1 LIKFREFAHDSMY
14 TDVQPRRRFTLSCQK
29 FTSTL
34 VTILLVNAFV
44 ACSGSPQRTI
54 VQPTITASISPTTV
68 ALGPGGV
75 QSFTTA
81 VQNTTDTDVTWY
93 VNQVNGGSSST
104 GTITSTGVY
113 TAPSVTSQTV
123 FTVTAVANANTSIT
137 ASASVTVTPFISVT
151 LNVHSASVKTGQ
163 TQQFSA
169 TVTNTTNTAV
179 IWQVNGIVGGNSTLG
194 TITPGGLYTAPSTV
208 PVPNPVVTV
217 TAVSVADPTKSDS
230 ASVTVTLT
238 VVINVSVN
246 PPAAPVVVA
255 TTYPFMAAVTGT
267 PNQAVTWSVS
277 GTGSECSGGGSP
289 CGTIDSGGVYTAP
302 STVPTPATVTV
313 TATSQ
318 ADGTTTGTATVTV
331 IASLGITIS
340 PSPSVGVA
348 YSGQQQF
355 NATVVGSS
363 NPAVKWVLVCI
374 ADGEAPSPPNFP
386 DCAGDAEG
394 DGNPDAETN
403 AIPVADQTP
412 TSAIFFAATGPDQGS
427 TYTLSLTATTVAVD
441 GQGHT
446 ANATVT
452 ICVNATGMVNSGGT
466 CP

>member
-1 LIKFREFAHDSMY
+1 
-14 TDVQPRRRFTLSCQK
+14 LSCQK
-29 FTSTL
+29 FASAL
-34 VTILLVNAFV
+34 VTILLVNAFI

-75 QSFTTA
+75 QSFTAT
-81 VQNTTDTDVTWY
+81 VQNTSDTDVMWY

-104 GTITSTGVY
+104 GTITSTGEY
-113 TAPSVTSQTV
+113 TAPTVTSQTV
-123 FTVTAVANANTSIT
+123 FTVTAVADANTSIT
-137 ASASVTVTPFISVT
+137 ASAAVTVTP
-151 LNVHSASVKTGQ
+151 LTG
-163 TQQFSA
+163 
-169 TVTNTTNTAV
+169 
-179 IWQVNGIVGGNSTLG
+179 
-194 TITPGGLYTAPSTV
+194 
-208 PVPNPVVTV
+208 
-217 TAVSVADPTKSDS
+217 
-230 ASVTVTLT
+230 
-238 VVINVSVN
+238 VINVSVN
-246 PPAAPVVVA
+246 PRTANVVIA
-255 TTYPFMAAVTGT
+255 TTWPFGAVVTGT
-267 PNQAVTWSVS
+267 SNTAVTWSIS

-289 CGTIDSGGVYTAP
+289 CGTIDSSGVYTAP

-331 IASLGITIS
+331 VVSSLGVTIS
-340 PSPSVGVA
+340 PPGSVGVA
-348 YSGQQQF
+348 YSGQRQF

-363 NPAVKWVLVCI
+363 NPAVKWALVCI

-403 AIPVADQTP
+403 AIPVADQTA

-446 ANATVT
+446 ASATVT

>member
-1 LIKFREFAHDSMY
+1 LIKFREFAHDSKY

-29 FTSTL
+29 FASTL
-34 VTILLVNAFV
+34 VTILLFNAFV
-44 ACSGSPQRTI
+44 ACSGSPPRTI
-54 VQPTITASISPTTV
+54 VQPTMTASISPTTV
-68 ALGPGGV
+68 TLGPGGV
-75 QSFTTA
+75 QSFTAA

-137 ASASVTVTPFISVT
+137 ASAAVTVTPLISVT

-163 TQQFSA
+163 TQQFMA

-179 IWQVNGIVGGNSTLG
+179 MWEVNGIVGGNSTVG
-194 TITPGGLYTAPSTV
+194 TITGGLYTAPSS
-208 PVPNPVVTV
+208 PPAQNPIMV
-217 TAVSVADPTKSDS
+217 TAVSVADPTKSDT
-230 ASVTVTLT
+230 AIVTITLT

-246 PPAAPVVVA
+246 PHAADVAVA

-267 PNQAVTWSVS
+267 SNTAVTWSIS

-302 STVPTPATVTV
+302 AAVPTPATVTV

-331 IASLGITIS
+331 TVSLGVTIS
-340 PSPSVGVA
+340 PSGSVGVA

-363 NPAVKWVLVCI
+363 NPAVMWGLVCI
-374 ADGEAPSPPNFP
+374 ADGEVPNPPTFP

-394 DGNPDAETN
+394 DGSPGPETN
-403 AIPVADQTP
+403 AIPGADQTA
-412 TSAIFFAATGPDQGS
+412 TSAIFFAATGPDE
-427 TYTLSLTATTVAVD
+427 TKPYTLSLTATTVAVD

-446 ANATVT
+446 ASATVT
-452 ICVNATGMVNSGGT
+452 ICVNATGMVNSDGT

>member
-1 LIKFREFAHDSMY
+1 
-14 TDVQPRRRFTLSCQK
+14 LSCQR
-29 FTSTL
+29 FASTL

-75 QSFTTA
+75 QSFTAA

-104 GTITSTGVY
+104 GTISSTGVY
-113 TAPSVTSQTV
+113 TAPTVTSQTV

-137 ASASVTVTPFISVT
+137 ASAAVTVTPFISVT

-179 IWQVNGIVGGNSTLG
+179 MWEVNGIVGGNSIVG
-194 TITPGGLYTAPSTV
+194 TITTVGLYTAPSTV
-208 PVPNPVVTV
+208 PAPNPVVTV

-246 PPAAPVVVA
+246 PPAASVATA

-267 PNQAVTWSVS
+267 SNMAVTWSIS

-302 STVPTPATVTV
+302 AAVPTPATVTV

-318 ADGTTTGTATVTV
+318 ADGTSFGTAIATV
-331 IASLGITIS
+331 IAQLGVTLS
-340 PSPSVGVA
+340 PSPVSVGVA

-355 NATVVGSS
+355 NATVVGSP
-363 NPAVKWVLVCI
+363 NPAVKWALVCN
-374 ADGEAPSPPNFP
+374 ADGEAPNPPNFP
-386 DCAGDAEG
+386 DCAGDDEG
-394 DGNPDAETN
+394 DGSPGPETN
-403 AIPVADQTP
+403 AIPGADQTA
-412 TSAIFFAATGPDQGS
+412 TSAIFFAATGPDE
-427 TYTLSLTATTVAVD
+427 TKPYTLSLTATTVAVD

-446 ANATVT
+446 ASATVT
-452 ICVNATGMVNSGGT
+452 ICVNATGMVNSDGT

>member
-1 LIKFREFAHDSMY
+1 M
-14 TDVQPRRRFTLSCQK
+14 SCQK

-34 VTILLVNAFV
+34 VTILLFNAFV
-44 ACSGSPQRTI
+44 ACSGSPPRTI

-75 QSFTTA
+75 QSFTAA
-81 VQNTTDTDVTWY
+81 VQNTSDTDVTWY

-137 ASASVTVTPFISVT
+137 ASAAVTVTPFISVT

-163 TQQFSA
+163 TQQFMA

-179 IWQVNGIVGGNSTLG
+179 MWEVNGIVGGNSTVG
-194 TITPGGLYTAPSTV
+194 TITTDGLYTAPSSL
-208 PVPNPVVTV
+208 PAQNPIML
-217 TAVSVADPTKSDS
+217 TAVSVADPTKSDT
-230 ASVTVTLT
+230 AIVTITLT
-238 VVINVSVN
+238 VVINVSVS
-246 PPAAPVVVA
+246 PTAPNVVVGA
-255 TTYPFMAAVTGT
+255 MQTFSAMVTGT
-267 PNQAVTWSVS
+267 SNTAVTWSFS
-277 GTGSECSGGGSP
+277 GTGSECSGAGNP
-289 CGTIDSGGVYTAP
+289 CGTIAAIDAVTAVYTAP
-302 STVPTPATVTV
+302 AAVPTPATVTV
-313 TATSQ
+313 TATSL

-331 IASLGITIS
+331 IVSLGVTIS
-340 PSPSVGVA
+340 PPRSVGVA

-363 NPAVKWVLVCI
+363 NPAVMWGLVCI
-374 ADGEAPSPPNFP
+374 ADGEVPNPPTFP

-394 DGNPDAETN
+394 DGSPGPETN
-403 AIPVADQTP
+403 AIPGADQTA
-412 TSAIFFAATGPDQGS
+412 TSAIFFAATGPDE
-427 TYTLSLTATTVAVD
+427 TKPYTLSLTATTVAVD

-446 ANATVT
+446 ASATVT
-452 ICVNATGMVNSGGT
+452 ICVNATGMVNSDGT